1 MGYMKNSQIELLGMD
16 ITMFEMKNLLDGI
29 TDRLDIEEK
38 MIGELKD

>member
-1 MGYMKNSQIELLGMD
+1 MGYVKNSQIELLGMD

-38 MIGELKD
+38 MISELKD